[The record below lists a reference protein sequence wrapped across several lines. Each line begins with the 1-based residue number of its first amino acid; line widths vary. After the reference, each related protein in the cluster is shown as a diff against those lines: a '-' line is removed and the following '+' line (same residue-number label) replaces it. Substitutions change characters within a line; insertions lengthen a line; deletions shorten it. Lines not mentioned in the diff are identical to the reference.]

1 MSPAMPRQC
10 PPSTPKPPADLA
22 DKQAWVFDL
31 DNTLY
36 CATSNLFAQ
45 IDVRMKSFIGEF
57 LGVAPDEAFRIQ
69 KAYFREYGTTL
80 RGLMIRHGLDPQA
93 FLDHVH
99 DIDLGVIG
107 PDPALGRALAA
118 LGGRK
123 IVFTNGSVDHAL
135 RVLERLGIDDHFE
148 AVFDI
153 AASNYVPKPNPAVYR
168 RLIEAY
174 DIDPRASV
182 MVEDMARNLEP
193 AAEMGMIT
201 VWVRTDSDWGREG
214 SEADYVHHVVDDL
227 ASWLGTIVET

>member
-1 MSPAMPRQC
+1 MSPVMPRQS

-45 IDVRMKSFIGEF
+45 IDVRMKGFIGEF

-107 PDPALGRALAA
+107 PDPTLGRALAA

-123 IVFTNGSVDHAL
+123 FVFTNGSVDHAL
-135 RVLERLGIDDHFE
+135 RVLDRLGIDDHFE

-153 AASNYVPKPNPAVYR
+153 AASDYVPKPDPAVYH

-174 DIDPRASV
+174 EIDPRASV

-193 AAEMGMIT
+193 AAEMGMTT

-227 ASWLGTIVET
+227 GTWLGAIVET